1 LVQQIKIEY
10 PWQLVLHVL
19 GVVMVIDNI
28 RDSREFSA
36 MFDHLEKWIPGD
48 NRNEKNTLFTTEL
61 IQAIT
66 NMGNSYEERKEYCE
80 KLFDSKIMHQKG
92 VLDLIIQGSK
102 IVIEADGLYH
112 PQEKTLLKYI
122 VNATN
127 EIKQNQSKENQVKE
141 IRRREEL
148 KRLIK

>member
-1 LVQQIKIEY
+1 MVQQIKIEY
-10 PWQLVLHVL
+10 PWQLILHIL

-28 RDSREFSA
+28 RDSREFTA
-36 MFDHLEKWIPGD
+36 MFYHLKKWIPGD
-48 NRNEKNTLFTTEL
+48 NHNEKNTLFTTEL

-66 NMGNSYEERKEYCE
+66 NMGNTYEERKEYCE
-80 KLFDSKIMHQKG
+80 KLFDSYLIHQKG

-112 PQEKTLLKYI
+112 PQEKKLLKYI